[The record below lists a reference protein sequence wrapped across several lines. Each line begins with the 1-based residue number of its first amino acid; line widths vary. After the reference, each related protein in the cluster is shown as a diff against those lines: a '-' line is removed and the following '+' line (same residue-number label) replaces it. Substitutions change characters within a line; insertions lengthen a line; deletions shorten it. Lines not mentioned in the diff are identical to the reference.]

1 MDDLNE
7 VEPLH
12 RQRLDI
18 EPLDHPI
25 DDPDLVRL
33 VFLVGGRDAE
43 DWASGLYKHTL
54 FSFNPA
60 VHEALTIIAR
70 LSGKKA
76 GS

>member
-1 MDDLNE
+1 MAPE
-7 VEPLH
+7 
-12 RQRLDI
+12 RLDM

-25 DDPDLVRL
+25 NDPDLARL
-33 VFLVGGRDAE
+33 VSLVGGRDAE
-43 DWASGLYKHTL
+43 DWASGVYKHTQ

-70 LSGKKA
+70 LSQKKA